1 MSRVAFIWRSIIR
14 AGCLLA
20 IALSAASCGGGSD
33 MAPSATPMP
42 SAPFTKTDLREG
54 TGATAT
60 LGRTVMVSYTGWLY
74 DPTRA
79 ESKGTQF
86 DTSTN
91 FSFQLGAGRVIQGW
105 DQGVVDM
112 KVGGQRR
119 LVIPPNLAYG
129 SQGAGGVIPPNAT
142 LVFDITLLNVS

>member
-1 MSRVAFIWRSIIR
+1 MSRFEFTKRFVR
-14 AGCLLA
+14 AGLA
-20 IALSAASCGGGSD
+20 AATVMVAAGCGGNSD
-33 MAPSATPMP
+33 TAPSPAAVA

-60 LGRTVMVSYTGWLY
+60 AGRTVMVSYTGWLY

-79 ESKGTQF
+79 ESKGMQF
-86 DTSTN
+86 DTSSN
-91 FSFQLGAGRVIQGW
+91 FSFQLGAGRVIPGW

-119 LVIPPNLAYG
+119 LIIPPNLAYG
-129 SQGAGGVIPPNAT
+129 AQGAGGVIPPNAT
-142 LVFDITLLNVS
+142 LVFDIMLLNVS

>member
-1 MSRVAFIWRSIIR
+1 MALCV
-14 AGCLLA
+14 AGC
-20 IALSAASCGGGSD
+20 GGNSST
-33 MAPSATPMP
+33 APSGAPPP
-42 SAPFTKTDLREG
+42 SAPFSKIDLREG

-91 FSFQLGAGRVIQGW
+91 FSFQLGARSVIQGW

-119 LVIPPNLAYG
+119 LIIPPNLAYG